1 MLQPHFLQSGM
12 LTALFMLYLF
22 TAMWPTSLDMS
33 VAAPKS
39 NEGSSGTPAT
49 LERPGQAAKV
59 DAEHLLEMLPPRVVP
74 PARRGEKLQKG
85 RGTPVRRCHSPPH
98 RPNLGCLDREQR
110 PAWRGLWGTGSK
122 DGSSCSLHR
131 TVKARQAKAKL
142 SLP

>member
-39 NEGSSGTPAT
+39 NEGSSGTPVT

-85 RGTPVRRCHSPPH
+85 RGTPVRKCHSPPH
-98 RPNLGCLDREQR
+98 PGLPRQGAKASLEGYREQR
-110 PAWRGLWGTGSK
+110 RL
-122 DGSSCSLHR
+122 LL
-131 TVKARQAKAKL
+131 L
-142 SLP
+142 SP